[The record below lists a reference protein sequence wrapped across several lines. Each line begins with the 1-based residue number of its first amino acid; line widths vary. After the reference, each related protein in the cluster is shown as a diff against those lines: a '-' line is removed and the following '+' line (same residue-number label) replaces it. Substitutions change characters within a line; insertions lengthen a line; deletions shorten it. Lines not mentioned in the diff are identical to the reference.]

1 MKAGQRPARRPHA
14 AARGAAEG
22 GAVVASRL
30 AGQRGKKGAMPP
42 ALDQPA
48 FRERQDIRARND
60 QVIQHPNVDQPFEVS
75 GKRSAQA

>member
-1 MKAGQRPARRPHA
+1 
-14 AARGAAEG
+14 
-22 GAVVASRL
+22 
-30 AGQRGKKGAMPP
+30 MPP

-48 FRERQDIRARND
+48 FRERQGIRARND